1 MRVYTEAIKK
11 DGDEMM
17 ILKKKEVIAA
27 SLVVLIGLAGYLNWS
42 YQDTVRVKDND
53 SYVQTGKMLGEA
65 EMVSSNNETE
75 EDEDGEEAEKEAEK
89 DTEGDAAS
97 MENTAYFADAKSNR
111 ETARAAAM
119 EALKAAS
126 KDESVDEAT
135 RKLAGEKLVQ
145 CAQNIEL
152 ESNVENVAAAK
163 GFADI
168 CVYINEGTAIV
179 TVKSEGLT
187 DDEVVKLTDVVTS
200 TAGINSSNIKIIP
213 VG

>member
-89 DTEGDAAS
+89 DT
-97 MENTAYFADAKSNR
+97 
-111 ETARAAAM
+111 
-119 EALKAAS
+119 LP
-126 KDESVDEAT
+126 T
-135 RKLAGEKLVQ
+135 R
-145 CAQNIEL
+145 
-152 ESNVENVAAAK
+152 SR
-163 GFADI
+163 
-168 CVYINEGTAIV
+168 
-179 TVKSEGLT
+179 TVKRRGLP
-187 DDEVVKLTDVVTS
+187 LWRR
-200 TAGINSSNIKIIP
+200 
-213 VG
+213 